1 MRYAQQTRDSKHT
14 DVKSVAI
21 ELDHIHIPPPDVHR
35 RFLRYLPSSF
45 LSNNEGR
52 KKTDVAG
59 MNVDTFSANP
69 SIKWYFIAAIPFMF
83 GVLTFYFLMKGGSSD
98 SRRRSPRERIVYE
111 SFFQEM
117 AARNPT
123 LWSRN
128 GPRDYVR
135 VEGRFARVK
144 WWLIK
149 YWLRPVELVGSAGVT
164 ATTTTTTTT
173 TSTTTTTPIVS
184 DADAI
189 SDGVRSALIG
199 SGDGLSTLSRIQRYL
214 SRRWTQQIANHAITA
229 TEDTEMGLISMND
242 DGFEDLAVASGD
254 ERLSGDHY
262 SIGEGL
268 SEVAEILSAAAVPRA
283 GRPGLWKTSSAP
295 EALDH
300 EREHDQNERKNVHLT
315 VPGTGGKGL
324 WTSSVAATNTA
335 SMNNHDNDIDTD
347 DIPTTEIPNPV
358 IAAAITRERARQQRL
373 RSSSSPSPSGRGRG
387 SGSGRNSDRMLVEEE
402 DAEWL
407 NERGRKGKDWMWRFG
422 SSDDDKDKD
431 KDKSRSGPE
440 GRLD

>member
-1 MRYAQQTRDSKHT
+1 
-14 DVKSVAI
+14 
-21 ELDHIHIPPPDVHR
+21 
-35 RFLRYLPSSF
+35 
-45 LSNNEGR
+45 
-52 KKTDVAG
+52 
-59 MNVDTFSANP
+59 
-69 SIKWYFIAAIPFMF
+69 
-83 GVLTFYFLMKGGSSD
+83 MKGGSSD
-98 SRRRSPRERIVYE
+98 TRRRSPRERLVYE

-117 AARNPT
+117 ATRNPT

-128 GPRDYVR
+128 GPRNYVR
-135 VEGRFARVK
+135 VEGWFARVK

-149 YWLRPVELVGSAGVT
+149 YWLRPVDLVGSVGVT

-173 TSTTTTTPIVS
+173 TAPIVP

-214 SRRWTQQIANHAITA
+214 SRRWTQQIASHATA

-268 SEVAEILSAAAVPRA
+268 SEVAEILGAAAVPRA

-300 EREHDQNERKNVHLT
+300 EHEDQDRDDGQAQVARNVHLT
-315 VPGTGGKGL
+315 VPGIGGKRL
-324 WTSSVAATNTA
+324 WTPSVSATATDDHGQE
-335 SMNNHDNDIDTD
+335 HDNDMLTD
-347 DIPTTEIPNPV
+347 DIPITEIPNPV

-387 SGSGRNSDRMLVEEE
+387 GGRARGGSGSSAGGSESGRNSDRMLVEEE

-422 SSDDDKDKD
+422 GSADDKDKD
-431 KDKSRSGPE
+431 KDGRRSGSE
-440 GRLD
+440 KRRE